1 MIQGSFLER
10 ISEMKSLRSKRYL
23 FANILDR
30 LILAMVIAGIT
41 LFILYPIYSVIS
53 TSFFDNGEFTL
64 KYYQEIFS
72 VSNFQLLKNSLW
84 VAVLSSVFTTLFAFC
99 IALYAFASPGKKRS
113 IVHNSLL
120 LTIISPPFVASLAFI
135 TLFGRRGL
143 ITHGLLGLSLN
154 PYGWQGIVIL
164 QTIGNISFATLM
176 LIASF
181 DAIDLKQ
188 VLASRDLGATPFR
201 TLIHIVLPSVK
212 PGIWSVVFT
221 LFTMNLADF
230 GTPIVMGGR
239 FRVLATEA
247 YIQVL
252 SSSSLGKPAA
262 ISMLMLPPAI
272 IAFYFYRKTLSKA
285 ANLNDGSKSFSGS
298 GYEFE
303 LPKWLRFLLAGV
315 VVLFF
320 SVMILKYGNI
330 ILSSVSNTATG
341 KVQFTAKYLGQL
353 PRSWWSSF
361 QNSLIYSVIAAFMAT
376 VFGILL
382 SYYTH
387 RRKIPG
393 MKLMEFAASL
403 PYIIPGTFFGLGYV
417 AAFCHEPIMIRGTAW
432 IIIINFTFRQISV
445 ANKSANAAFSA
456 IDEKM
461 ELAALD
467 LGASRLEILK
477 GIIFPLMKPV
487 FFTSFI
493 TIFTSSM
500 TAVGAIVFLISPGKN
515 LASVELYNSIE
526 NGRYSVASVEA
537 VLIIAIT
544 VAINIISMSLME
556 YFRKKQKGESS
567 HVPTTE

>member
-1 MIQGSFLER
+1 
-10 ISEMKSLRSKRYL
+10 MKTVQAKRSKRYL
-23 FANILDR
+23 IANILDYV
-30 LILAMVIAGIT
+30 ILAMVIVGIV
-41 LFILYPIYSVIS
+41 LFILYPIASVIS
-53 TSFFDNGEFTL
+53 TSFFDKDGFTL
-64 KYYQEIFS
+64 RYYIELFNAT
-72 VSNFQLLKNSLW
+72 NFRLIKNSLW
-84 VAVLSSVFTTLFAFC
+84 VTVLSSTFTTFFAFC

-113 IVHNSLL
+113 IIHNSLL
-120 LTIISPPFVASLAFI
+120 ITIISPPFVASLAFI

-143 ITHGLLGLSLN
+143 ITHGLLGLSVN

-164 QTIGNISFATLM
+164 QTIGSISFATLM
-176 LIASF
+176 LISSF

-188 VLASRDLGATPFR
+188 VLASRDLGATPFQ
-201 TLIHIVLPSVK
+201 TLIHIVLPAVK
-212 PGIWSVVFT
+212 PGLLSVMFT

-230 GTPIVMGGR
+230 GTPIVIGGR
-239 FRVLATEA
+239 YKVLATEA
-247 YIQVL
+247 YLQVL
-252 SSSSLGKPAA
+252 SSSNLGRPSA
-262 ISMLMLPPAI
+262 ISMLMLPPAM
-272 IAFYFYRKTLSKA
+272 IAFYFYRKTLSSV

-303 LPKWLRFLLAGV
+303 LPKWVRGLLLTI

-320 SVMILKYGNI
+320 TVMALKYGNI
-330 ILSSVSNTATG
+330 LLSSVSNTSTG
-341 KVQFTAKYLGQL
+341 KIQFTTKYLGEL
-353 PRSWWSSF
+353 PRSWWGSF
-361 QNSLIYSVIAAFMAT
+361 KNSLIFSVIAGFMASIL
-376 VFGILL
+376 GILL

-387 RRKIPG
+387 RRKLPG
-393 MKLMEFAASL
+393 MKMLEFAASL

-417 AAFCHEPIMIRGTAW
+417 AAFCHKPIMIRGTAA

-445 ANKSANAAFSA
+445 ANKAANAAFSS
-456 IDEKM
+456 IDEKL
-461 ELAALD
+461 ESAALD

-537 VLIIAIT
+537 VLIILVT
-544 VAINIISMSLME
+544 VTINVISMSLME
-556 YFRKKQKGESS
+556 RSRKKQKGE
-567 HVPTTE
+567 